1 MKSNRLH
8 LDEETRCM
16 DRRCT
21 MSQLIAGIVLFF
33 GIHSISIV
41 NEPWR
46 DKMADRLGLWT
57 WKGIYS
63 IIALGG
69 LLLIIR
75 GYGDARTQ
83 VVELYYTPVW
93 LQHISLLLLIPVFP
107 LLISAY
113 VPGRIKAT
121 VKHPMLLATKLWAA
135 AHLLANG
142 TLADLVLFGSFLL
155 WVFADLLSVSKRQ
168 PRQIPGA
175 PPSKFNDWIAI
186 VVGLALYIAFFLWL
200 HERLFGVSPI

>member
-1 MKSNRLH
+1 MG
-8 LDEETRCM
+8 
-16 DRRCT
+16 
-21 MSQLIAGIVLFF
+21 QLIAGLIIFL

-46 DKMADRLGLWT
+46 DKMTERLGVWS

-63 IIALGG
+63 LIALAG
-69 LLLIIR
+69 LILIIR
-75 GYGDARTQ
+75 GYGEARTE

-93 LQHISLLLLIPVFP
+93 LQHLSLFILIPVFP
-107 LLISAY
+107 LLVAAY
-113 VPGRIKAT
+113 VPGRITAT
-121 VKHPMLLATKLWAA
+121 VGHPMLLATKLWAA

-186 VVGLALYIAFFLWL
+186 VAGLILYIVFVLWL
-200 HERLFGVSPI
+200 HELLFGVSPL